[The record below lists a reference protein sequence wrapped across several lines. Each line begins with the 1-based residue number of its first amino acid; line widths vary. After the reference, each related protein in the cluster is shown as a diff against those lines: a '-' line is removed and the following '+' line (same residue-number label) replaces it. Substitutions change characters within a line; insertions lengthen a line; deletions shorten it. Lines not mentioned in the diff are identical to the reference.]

1 MNPRRISR
9 RFEELASKEQSGFI
23 AYITAGDPSP
33 DATLVIAHAL
43 ESAGVDLLELGIPF
57 SDPLADGPTIQAA
70 SNRALAAGMTVA
82 RSLEIVGRFR
92 ADSELPIVLFT
103 YLNPIYAY
111 GFEKFLTHAAAAGAD
126 GLLILDLPPD
136 EAEQDT
142 TLDLVR
148 RSRSDSPGCA
158 HDPFRAHGENR
169 FDRERVC
176 LLRFSRGSNWRAE
189 PPGRHYFRASRRAAP
204 PYNAA
209 HCRRIRNLNHRAGC
223 DGRKPSGC
231 GRCWERNRQAHLRKR
246 HSA

>member
-1 MNPRRISR
+1 MNSRRISR
-9 RFEELASKEQSGFI
+9 RFEELASKEESGFI

-43 ESAGVDLLELGIPF
+43 ESGGVDLLELGIPF

-70 SNRALAAGMTVA
+70 SSRALAAGMTVA

-126 GLLILDLPPD
+126 GLLILDLP
-136 EAEQDT
+136 ARRSRT
-142 TLDLVR
+142 GYRFDLVR
-148 RSRSDSPGCA
+148 RSRSDSTDCA
-158 HDPFRAHGENR
+158 HDPIRAHGENR

-189 PPGRHYFRASRRAAP
+189 PPGRQYF
-204 PYNAA
+204 
-209 HCRRIRNLNHRAGC
+209 
-223 DGRKPSGC
+223 
-231 GRCWERNRQAHLRKR
+231 
-246 HSA
+246 